1 MCTIPKWIK
10 LIQILLPSFIFC
22 KLIYSYGI
30 LFCGYNFYSLRSMYG
45 SIRLDAWYF
54 CCRLNHHLANSIDK
68 RRQAKL
74 SSHLLTVK
82 SLIKSMWNSKETQH
96 ITLFIFNV
104 VSFQSELLLKKSV
117 MIHKSKII
125 KLYYTTPAIM
135 LMNYTHSSINI
146 QKRNDWEFRIC
157 LCLCILMHTK
167 NSKNFLNGFKRQL

>member
-1 MCTIPKWIK
+1 MIF
-10 LIQILLPSFIFC
+10 LLPFKSPLREQYRQKTTSKIVESSINGQVINKEHVKFKGNPTYYI
-22 KLIYSYGI
+22 IHI
-30 LFCGYNFYSLRSMYG
+30 LCR
-45 SIRLDAWYF
+45 YF
-54 CCRLNHHLANSIDK
+54 CCCWNHQLGNSID
-68 RRQAKL
+68 
-74 SSHLLTVK
+74 SP
-82 SLIKSMWNSKETQH
+82 I
-96 ITLFIFNV
+96 LF
-104 VSFQSELLLKKSV
+104 KKSV